1 MRGSRS
7 LALFSVSLLL
17 AFFLPSHS
25 WPQMILGQY
34 EDEAPF
40 RTWNTFGLTT
50 ASSLGLGE
58 TRLTFAS
65 DCSAA
70 LSNPALLSSLPKLMI
85 TLNSSLS
92 SASFFKYSFINTG
105 VLQSPGNI
113 SLSLLAFDFAGVSL
127 RVKSWSFALSASLLE
142 SYNRPRALAEYSTYS
157 LSFNQE
163 GELKNINFS
172 AGRKIFARL
181 AAGIGLN
188 FVYGNFKKDII
199 DNWTMP
205 PITITDSLSHEF
217 RGTYL
222 NAGLLYELSAR
233 IRIAAIFQTPYSKES
248 DSYSLKRYYSPEGN
262 TDIKT
267 EVSARSEYKQPL
279 VTGLG
284 LSYQF
289 SPNLRLSSD
298 IIFHQ
303 WSKYNV
309 IYFEQEGE
317 IERRFKDIVTIGA
330 GIEHLTHVK
339 LLGQEATV
347 PLRAGLSY
355 DPQPMKS
362 PDSYYYYISVGTGLH
377 CWKFCLDGSALF
389 GRESGSGDSLS
400 ARKFALSLSFSL

>member
-1 MRGSRS
+1 MKGFRY
-7 LALFSVSLLL
+7 LIFLPLFLLL
-17 AFFLPSHS
+17 VFFLPSYS
-25 WPQMILGQY
+25 WPQMTLGQY

-40 RTWNTFGLTT
+40 RTWNTFGITT
-50 ASSLGLGE
+50 APSLGLGE

-65 DCSAA
+65 DCSVA
-70 LSNPALLSSLPKLMI
+70 LSNPALLGLLPKVTI
-85 TLNSSLS
+85 TLNSSLT
-92 SASFFKYSFINTG
+92 SASLFKYSLINTG
-105 VLQSPGNI
+105 VFHIPGNVP
-113 SLSLLAFDFAGVSL
+113 LSLLAFDFAGASL
-127 RVKSWSFALSASLLE
+127 RVKSWTFGLSISLVE
-142 SYNRPRALAEYSTYS
+142 TYHRPRAIAEYPTYS

-172 AGRKIFARL
+172 AGRKIFGRI

-188 FVYGNFKKDII
+188 FVYGNLKKDVI

-217 RGTYL
+217 RGFYF

-233 IRIAAIFQTPYSKES
+233 IKVAAIFQTPYSKES
-248 DSYSLKRYYSPEGN
+248 DSYSLKRYYSPNGN

-279 VTGLG
+279 ITGLG

-289 SPNLRLSSD
+289 SPNLRLASD

-317 IERRFKDIVTIGA
+317 IERKFKDIVTIGA
-330 GIEHLTHVK
+330 GIEQLTHVK
-339 LLGQEATV
+339 LFGQDATV

-362 PDSYYYYISVGTGLH
+362 PGSSYFYFSLGTGLH
-377 CWKFCLDGSALF
+377 WWKFNLDGGALV
-389 GRESGSGDSLS
+389 GKESGSGDSLS
-400 ARKFALSLSFSL
+400 AKKFAVSLSFRL